1 MIKKQFNN
9 QLQKSV
15 GVVLL
20 VISGAA
26 SAALPPVVDGA
37 GKGYVPVPEKN
48 ATSGVVGMY
57 NKLQRLQMEVQQLR
71 GQVEEQTYT
80 IESLKKRQRDLYLDT
95 DRRLQALESAG
106 RPPIASQNNSEAT
119 PALANGQPTAN
130 ASGDNVKQAG
140 EIASAAAVV
149 SDKQAY
155 DAAFSTLKAGRY
167 KQAISSFSGFV
178 TTYPNSVYIPN
189 ALYWLGEASYV
200 TRDYDGA
207 LAEFNKVV
215 MQHSSHSKAKDALL
229 KIGFIQYEKKQ
240 WADARKTLQSVTSKH
255 SGTTVAK
262 LAQQRLERML
272 KEKH

>member
-1 MIKKQFNN
+1 M
-9 QLQKSV
+9 
-15 GVVLL
+15 

-37 GKGYVPVPEKN
+37 GQAYVPAANPS
-48 ATSGVVGMY
+48 SGVVGMY

-71 GQVEEQTYT
+71 GQVEEQVYT
-80 IESLKKRQRDLYLDT
+80 LESLKKRQRDLYLDT
-95 DRRLQALESAG
+95 DRRLQALESG
-106 RPPIASQNNSEAT
+106 KNTPVLQNNLDTT
-119 PALANGQPTAN
+119 PALGEGQQQTIPVVNNGKQTGTATT
-130 ASGDNVKQAG
+130 
-140 EIASAAAVV
+140 VV

-167 KQAISSFSGFV
+167 KEAISNFSGFV
-178 TTYPNSVYIPN
+178 KTYSNSVYLPN
-189 ALYWLGEASYV
+189 ALYWLGEANYV

-207 LAEFNKVV
+207 TTEFNKVV
-215 MQHSSHSKAKDALL
+215 LQHSSHSKAKDALL

-240 WADARKTLQSVTSKH
+240 WANARKTLQSVTSKY